1 MKRKNALPE
10 LLAPAGDM
18 ECLVAAI
25 SAGADAVYLGGLRFG
40 ARAYAKNFD
49 TDALREAVRLCHLHG
64 VRIYVTLNTLIYDKE
79 IEEALSYAE
88 QLHEMGVD
96 ALIVADLGIASLIRE
111 RVPELEL
118 HASTQMG
125 IHNKEGADIAYS
137 LGVTRAVLA
146 RECSGEDI
154 AKITA
159 ECRPEIEVFLHGALC
174 VCHSGQCLFSS
185 MVGGRSGNRGEC
197 AQPCRLPYGKG
208 KYTLSLRDLSL
219 SNHIKELVGSGVAS
233 LKIEG
238 RMKSPSYVY
247 EVTRIYRRLLDEC
260 RSATAEENKQLRD
273 VFSRGGFTDGYFVG
287 KLSSGM
293 TGVRSEDDKTASRAV
308 AEADISLSK
317 IPLDIDVSIKEGE
330 PSRITVSCRTASR
343 LSGRVSEKPL
353 CVTVTG
359 DVPEEARSAPLT
371 EEGIAARLSK
381 LGATP
386 FAPGN
391 ISVELGEGL
400 NLSPSA
406 INSLRRAGVE
416 ELLSSLSVK
425 LDTIIGEGM
434 QNTARVDFRSV
445 NIPPVTR
452 NKTAIFFK
460 TDPLSELT
468 IKDRA
473 LFSSVDIGFVPLF
486 ELEKIRSLDL
496 PFSLGVYI
504 PAVVMESEWDEVK
517 GALEGARQM
526 GAEYALVGNI
536 SHITLCANAGLI
548 PYGDFRLNVTNK
560 YTRAVLCAL
569 GVKETV
575 LSPELTLPQARD
587 VSGAVITLGR
597 IPLMLTERCFMKESF
612 GCDKCGRASLTDR
625 KGAKFPMLREW
636 RHRNIIF
643 NSSPTYMADKKDE
656 LERAGIRSE
665 HYIFS
670 SESASEIRSLI
681 TAAREG
687 RELGCPVRR
696 IGRRQ

>member
-49 TDALREAVRLCHLHG
+49 TDALREAVRLCHLRG

-247 EVTRIYRRLLDEC
+247 
-260 RSATAEENKQLRD
+260 
-273 VFSRGGFTDGYFVG
+273 
-287 KLSSGM
+287 
-293 TGVRSEDDKTASRAV
+293 
-308 AEADISLSK
+308 
-317 IPLDIDVSIKEGE
+317 
-330 PSRITVSCRTASR
+330 
-343 LSGRVSEKPL
+343 
-353 CVTVTG
+353 
-359 DVPEEARSAPLT
+359 
-371 EEGIAARLSK
+371 
-381 LGATP
+381 
-386 FAPGN
+386 
-391 ISVELGEGL
+391 
-400 NLSPSA
+400 
-406 INSLRRAGVE
+406 
-416 ELLSSLSVK
+416 
-425 LDTIIGEGM
+425 
-434 QNTARVDFRSV
+434 
-445 NIPPVTR
+445 
-452 NKTAIFFK
+452 
-460 TDPLSELT
+460 
-468 IKDRA
+468 
-473 LFSSVDIGFVPLF
+473 
-486 ELEKIRSLDL
+486 
-496 PFSLGVYI
+496 
-504 PAVVMESEWDEVK
+504 
-517 GALEGARQM
+517 
-526 GAEYALVGNI
+526 
-536 SHITLCANAGLI
+536 
-548 PYGDFRLNVTNK
+548 
-560 YTRAVLCAL
+560 
-569 GVKETV
+569 
-575 LSPELTLPQARD
+575 
-587 VSGAVITLGR
+587 
-597 IPLMLTERCFMKESF
+597 
-612 GCDKCGRASLTDR
+612 
-625 KGAKFPMLREW
+625 
-636 RHRNIIF
+636 
-643 NSSPTYMADKKDE
+643 
-656 LERAGIRSE
+656 
-665 HYIFS
+665 
-670 SESASEIRSLI
+670 
-681 TAAREG
+681 
-687 RELGCPVRR
+687 
-696 IGRRQ
+696 